1 MIRSDSFA
9 AANNFKMSAFLTKM
23 TDLHF
28 DKKNLWEDTNVRG
41 DKTYLTIFSIIAVLI
56 MFIACINYM
65 NLATARSVKRGKE
78 VGLRKTFGSNRSGI
92 AKQFFLESFLMI
104 LASLLLAVLLDVLL
118 LHPFN
123 QLAHKTFTIG
133 SLVNPVMIAIVAGII
148 LFMGFISGLYPAF
161 YLSAFQPV
169 EVLK

>member
-1 MIRSDSFA
+1 NDFDFYMEGTSFDQRRNLGFFQCYITLKPRADLKPIHAAINKLADQLIHSDSA
-9 AANNFKMSAFLTKM
+9 SVANGWKMSAFLTKM

-92 AKQFFLESFLMI
+92 
-104 LASLLLAVLLDVLL
+104 
-118 LHPFN
+118 
-123 QLAHKTFTIG
+123 
-133 SLVNPVMIAIVAGII
+133 
-148 LFMGFISGLYPAF
+148 
-161 YLSAFQPV
+161 
-169 EVLK
+169 